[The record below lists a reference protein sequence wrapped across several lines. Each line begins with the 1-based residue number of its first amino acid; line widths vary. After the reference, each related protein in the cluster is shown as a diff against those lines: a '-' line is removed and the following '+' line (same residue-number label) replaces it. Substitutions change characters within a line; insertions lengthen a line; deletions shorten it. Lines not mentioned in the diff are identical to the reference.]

1 MSTSKVSFAERGFF
15 EGDKTESDASSLVE
29 TLRPDSFHYLGQ
41 YVWPFITVIRDL
53 DLSFAR
59 GGNLPLRNNNVRMHS
74 LFCFPLLNGFLGSKK
89 LILIPLDRFY
99 LGMSSKKRR
108 ASPAL
113 SNRIYFRRCEAGRY
127 GLINCPGTSESNPY
141 VLQIFD
147 KFLT

>member
-1 MSTSKVSFAERGFF
+1 MLGKGNFF
-15 EGDKTESDASSLVE
+15 EGAKPESDASSLVK

-41 YVWPFITVIRDL
+41 YFWPFITVIRDL

-59 GGNLPLRNNNVRMHS
+59 DGNFPLRNNNVRMHS
-74 LFCFPLLNGFLGSKK
+74 LFCFPPFKWVSRLQK
-89 LILIPLDRFY
+89 LILKPLDRFY

-113 SNRIYFRRCEAGRY
+113 NNGIHLRRCESGRY
-127 GLINCPGTSESNPY
+127 GLINCPGTSESNLY

>member
-1 MSTSKVSFAERGFF
+1 MMVIYPYVIIMLEYIPYF
-15 EGDKTESDASSLVE
+15 V
-29 TLRPDSFHYLGQ
+29 FH
-41 YVWPFITVIRDL
+41 
-53 DLSFAR
+53 
-59 GGNLPLRNNNVRMHS
+59 
-74 LFCFPLLNGFLGSKK
+74 LLNGFLGSKK

-113 SNRIYFRRCEAGRY
+113 NNGIHFRRCESGRY
-127 GLINCPGTSESNPY
+127 GLINCPGTRESNLY